1 MTYHKITHTDL
12 LEQQNFQRRSAGY
25 NAFEKDF
32 AIINVFFGDATA
44 MGKFSFNCPHA
55 YCIHTLLNLFKEY
68 ERSQRMTIIDFI
80 SSLGGVFGLFLG
92 FSLISFVEI
101 IYWFCVV
108 LVRRVVQGK
117 Y

>member
-1 MTYHKITHTDL
+1 
-12 LEQQNFQRRSAGY
+12 
-25 NAFEKDF
+25 
-32 AIINVFFGDATA
+32 
-44 MGKFSFNCPHA
+44 
-55 YCIHTLLNLFKEY
+55 
-68 ERSQRMTIIDFI
+68 MTIIDFI

-108 LVRRVVQGK
+108 LVRRGVQGK

>member
-1 MTYHKITHTDL
+1 
-12 LEQQNFQRRSAGY
+12 
-25 NAFEKDF
+25 
-32 AIINVFFGDATA
+32 
-44 MGKFSFNCPHA
+44 
-55 YCIHTLLNLFKEY
+55 
-68 ERSQRMTIIDFI
+68 MTIIDFI

-108 LVRRVVQGK
+108 LVRRSLQGK

>member
-1 MTYHKITHTDL
+1 ML
-12 LEQQNFQRRSAGY
+12 A
-25 NAFEKDF
+25 
-32 AIINVFFGDATA
+32 
-44 MGKFSFNCPHA
+44 
-55 YCIHTLLNLFKEY
+55 EY
-68 ERSQRMTIIDFI
+68 ERSLKMTSIDFI

-108 LVRRVVQGK
+108 LVRRGVQGK